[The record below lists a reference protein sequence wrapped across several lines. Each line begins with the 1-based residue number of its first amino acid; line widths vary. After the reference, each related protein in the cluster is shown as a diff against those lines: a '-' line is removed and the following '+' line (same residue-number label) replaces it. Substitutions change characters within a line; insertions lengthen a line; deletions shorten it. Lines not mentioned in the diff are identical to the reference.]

1 MFCQRDSAEFV
12 LFYPYSIALY
22 YGLSAVRSQLI
33 VIFGLAKVLSDLNKH
48 MRTVHHTYRRRAK
61 IPKDMLTELDSP
73 ADLGG
78 IEPQIYGAKPRPP
91 PSPKQDV
98 AIVVKEEPTAK
109 HEPPGSLLPPTL
121 VVNDGGKPIVLSAV
135 IDQAKI
141 AASNVIILVPPPLLT
156 ASALS
161 VGDASKSPLRTGS
174 TMITMATTKPVM
186 SATKN
191 GLVSVPTAIPTAAKR
206 ISQDFQFSAVSPASE
221 RKAGGRPELN
231 LETIKQELGNYIF
244 LILR

>member
-12 LFYPYSIALY
+12 LFYSYS
-22 YGLSAVRSQLI
+22 SVRSQLI
-33 VIFGLAKVLSDLNKH
+33 VIFGLAQVLSDLNKH

-98 AIVVKEEPTAK
+98 AIVVKEE

-231 LETIKQELGNYIF
+231 LETIKQELGNSIF
-244 LILR
+244 FI